1 MTQYYLAE
9 LDQWFE
15 TINELVEANRALK
28 TLTPEQ
34 ERANSRSDEA
44 REQMKALWQDLE
56 IRQEKLER
64 LEPLRQG
71 SVGREKTQEEKDKI
85 HATRKEKTL
94 LAREAGIAY
103 GDDKKK
109 GKPFID
115 FTDEIKGRIAATRE
129 QNQAEAEAQGVPYGS
144 EKNRGRPNTGVS
156 KALKG
161 KKKSPEAV
169 AQQQATKAQKRAEME
184 AQGIPY
190 GPGKN
195 KGKKKAPTSA
205 ATRERQSLARK
216 AYFARIRAEREAAA
230 QALTSDGSV
239 S

>member
-9 LDQWFE
+9 LDQWFD

-44 REQMKALWQDLE
+44 REQMQAQWQDPE
-56 IRQEKLER
+56 FKQER
-64 LEPLRQG
+64 LEQLAPFLE
-71 SVGREKTQEEKDKI
+71 SAMGRGKTQEEKDKI

-115 FTDEIKGRIAATRE
+115 FTDDIKDKIAATRE
-129 QNQAEAEAQGVPYGS
+129 QNQAEAEAQGIPYGS

-161 KKKSPEAV
+161 KKKSPQAV

-195 KGKKKAPTSA
+195 KGKKKTPTSA
-205 ATRERQSLARK
+205 ATRERQSMARK
-216 AYFARIRAEREAAA
+216 AYYARIRAEREAAA
-230 QALTSDGSV
+230 QALTSDGNV